1 MIATSSRGLFIVS
14 FLASVTLMPITAQ
27 QAALAARPTFEV
39 ATIRPSGNDVCISCP
54 GVERFLTKRN
64 DTLVAESMHL
74 RELIAAAYGF
84 GTFDTHLI
92 YGGPGWLD
100 SQMYT
105 IVAKREANPK
115 DGQVKGEATY
125 EDMFARLQALLE
137 DRFSL
142 KVHRES
148 RELPIYALVVAKSGL
163 KVKPP
168 SCPDPNSPLQPSQPR
183 PMHCPYGVTTQNGL
197 ERTFTG
203 GGITMEYLIQSLL
216 SNLVGRTPVVDRTGY
231 TEKFNAVV
239 TWAPAPRLNGPDDPS
254 KLTQS
259 DDSAGPSIFAALEE
273 QLGLKLESTKGPVE
287 VLVIDHV
294 DKPSS
299 N

>member
-1 MIATSSRGLFIVS
+1 MISRGLFFVS
-14 FLASVTLMPITAQ
+14 LLASMSPQPIAAQ
-27 QAALAARPTFEV
+27 QPAPADRPAFEV
-39 ATIRPSGNDVCISCP
+39 ATIRPSGNDTCTSCP

-64 DTLVAESMHL
+64 DTLVAQNMHL

-105 IVAKREANPK
+105 IVAKRETDPK
-115 DGQVKGEATY
+115 DRQVKEEATY
-125 EDMFARLQALLE
+125 EDMLTRLKALLE
-137 DRFSL
+137 YRFNL

-148 RELPIYALVVAKSGL
+148 RELPIYALIVGKRGL

-168 SCPDPNSPLQPSQPR
+168 SCPDPNSPLEPGQPR
-183 PMHCPYGVTTQNGL
+183 PMHCPYGVTAQNGS

-203 GGITMEYLIQSLL
+203 GGITMEYLIASLL
-216 SNLVGRTPVVDRTGY
+216 SNLMGRTPVVDKTGH
-231 TEKFNAVV
+231 TEKFNATV
-239 TWAPAPRLNGPDDPS
+239 TWIPDPRLNGSDDPS
-254 KLTQS
+254 NPSLL
-259 DDSAGPSIFAALEE
+259 DDRAGASIFTALEE